1 MESRQSLM
9 CGAAAALLLSLV
21 VGCVSVGAEFPVQR
35 VPELRLGETTRDEV
49 QRVFG
54 EPWRTGLEDGQ
65 RTWTYGEYHLSAFGG
80 AHARDLVVRFD
91 DRGVVSSYSFNSTYA
106 EDAEL

>member
-1 MESRQSLM
+1 MESRQSLT
-9 CGAAAALLLSLV
+9 GLAAALLASLAI
-21 VGCVSVGAEFPVQR
+21 GCVSIGSEFPVQR
-35 VPELRLGETTRDEV
+35 VTELRVGETTRDQV

-91 DRGVVSSYSFNSTYA
+91 DRGVVSSYSFNSTYP
-106 EDAEL
+106 EDGEL